1 VKTVDYDSISPWLQ
15 MLWEQGGSDLLLT
28 GGSAPRLRVD
38 GRLCP
43 IEGVSAMSGE
53 EVDHIVLSLLDD
65 TQVETFESHQD
76 VDFSF
81 SWEDRAR
88 LRASAFT
95 QKGHTALALR
105 MIPTRIPDYEELGLP
120 PVADWLAT
128 LPRGL
133 VLVTGPTGSG
143 KSTTLASIVDRI
155 NVTRSLHVL
164 TIEDPIEYL
173 HEHKMSAVTQREIG
187 LDSPSFARAL
197 RSALREDPDVL
208 LLGEMRDTESIQT
221 ALTMAE
227 TGHLVFSTLHTND
240 AAQAVDR
247 MIDVFPDWRQD
258 QIRVQLA
265 ASLGAIIAQR
275 LLPKVGGGRVA
286 AFEVLVATHP
296 VRNLVREGKSNQL
309 LNIMATNQGEGMQTL
324 EVNLAALISAG
335 TITYEDALEVSVHP
349 KELDRALNRSMQLAA
364 EQAAGARSA
373 PQQPMTAQQ
382 PLVAGRS
389 D

>member
-1 VKTVDYDSISPWLQ
+1 MKTVDYDSISPWLQ